1 MGVGPQVGAVL
12 KGSSTFSCLPF
23 RVVGG
28 RGREVGVRRNVGA
41 GTVEGEVELVLVV
54 MESFLNAPPAD
65 PSPCDDNSSSR
76 CIRMKS
82 ASDPCIH
89 EF

>member
-1 MGVGPQVGAVL
+1 MGVCPQVGAVL
-12 KGSSTFSCLPF
+12 KGSSTFSCLPS
-23 RVVGG
+23 RGVGG

-76 CIRMKS
+76 
-82 ASDPCIH
+82 
-89 EF
+89 